1 MPAKRCED
9 DGEGTGQ
16 DHRYNS
22 RMFCMKKM
30 VRLLA
35 GAGAASLL
43 LGFLVS
49 GIEKRR
55 AKIDIR
61 MTDETVKTYGV
72 QGKRNVKKH
81 QPFGIYE
88 IYLKRPFDF
97 TTALLALVFLFPVY
111 LILAV
116 LVLVKLGKPVLFTQE
131 RPGKDGNIFKL
142 YKFRT
147 MTDERDENGELLPDE
162 KRLTEFGKWL
172 RATSLDEL
180 PELFN
185 ILKGEMS
192 LVGPRPLLPEYL
204 PRYSAEQARRHE
216 VLPGLTGLAQVSG
229 RNAISWEEKFEDDV
243 RYVDHITFW
252 MDLKIIFW
260 TIAVVLKRK
269 GISSD
274 TAVTMEK
281 FKG

>member
-1 MPAKRCED
+1 
-9 DGEGTGQ
+9 
-16 DHRYNS
+16 
-22 RMFCMKKM
+22 MKKM